1 MNITVQIPDD
11 LAERL
16 GVPGELS
23 LRTLETLGVE
33 AFRMGRLTNGELGRL
48 LQLES
53 AEVDKLL
60 ARHGLPQ
67 PTEAERAEA
76 RKAADEIIRMGRGV
90 TLGGISIKELINE
103 GRR

>member
-16 GVPGELS
+16 GAPGDLS
-23 LRTLETLGVE
+23 RRALEALAVE
-33 AFRMGRLTNGELGRL
+33 AFRAGKLTASELARL
-48 LQLES
+48 LNLTPGQ
-53 AEVDKLL
+53 VDEFLN
-60 ARHGLPQ
+60 AHGLPQ
-67 PTEAERAEA
+67 PDEATRERA
-76 RKAADEIIRMGRGV
+76 RKAAAELIEMSKGV

>member
-16 GVPGELS
+16 GAPGELS
-23 LRTLETLGVE
+23 RRTLETLGVE
-33 AFRMGRLTNGELGRL
+33 AFRMGRLTNSELGRL
-48 LQLES
+48 LQLDA

-60 ARHGLPQ
+60 ARYGLPQ
-67 PTEAERAEA
+67 PTEAEREAA
-76 RKAADEIIRMGRGV
+76 RKAAEEIVRMSKGV